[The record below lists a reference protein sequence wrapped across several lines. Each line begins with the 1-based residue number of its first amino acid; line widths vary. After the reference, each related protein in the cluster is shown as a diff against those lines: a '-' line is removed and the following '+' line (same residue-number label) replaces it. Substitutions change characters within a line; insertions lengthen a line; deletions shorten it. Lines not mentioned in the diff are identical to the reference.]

1 MPTESTSKKEEGN
14 LEYQRKAL
22 DEEVEP
28 PILEPIEFALTLLAA
43 LGHRPA
49 RTAQVPAQPLLSQ
62 HGGECGEQG
71 QKKARVHETSDGDD
85 LARRALLNGWN
96 GGGLTGDG
104 GPIESEEDG
113 AEESRRLFVRVG
125 LEVRMDIDDES
136 GADGRGQTRL

>member
-1 MPTESTSKKEEGN
+1 MPTESTSKEEEGN

-28 PILEPIEFALTLLAA
+28 PFFKPIEFALTLLAT

-49 RTAQVPAQPLLSQ
+49 RIAQVPAQPLLPQ

-71 QKKARVHETSDGDD
+71 QEKARVHEASNGDD
-85 LARRALLNGWN
+85 LAWRALLNGWN

-113 AEESRRLFVRVG
+113 AEKGRRLFARVG

-136 GADGRGQTRL
+136 GADGR